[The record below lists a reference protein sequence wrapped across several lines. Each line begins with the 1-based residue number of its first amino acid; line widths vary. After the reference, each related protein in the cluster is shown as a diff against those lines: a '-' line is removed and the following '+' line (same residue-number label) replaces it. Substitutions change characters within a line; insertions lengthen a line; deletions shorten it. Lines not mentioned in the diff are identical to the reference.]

1 MSQALTLPPASLF
14 THEQLELIKRT
25 VCKGATDDELQLFQ
39 HICQRTGLDPFAK
52 QIYAVKRWD
61 KKLGREV
68 MTTQTS
74 IDGFRVIA
82 ERTGRYEGQD
92 GPYWCGDD
100 GIWHDVWISDQPP
113 IAAKVGT
120 FRTGFRQALYRIAK
134 WSEYVQTKDDKPTQ
148 FWVRMP
154 SNQLAKCA
162 EALSLRAA
170 FPQDLSGMYTTDEMG
185 QSENPVGSKEA
196 AQAVAER
203 TLAEFKAARELKA
216 QIAAAK
222 KEIPEGPV
230 YYEEVPEEPMPVED
244 EIPDLAAP
252 KKGDKALYRRD
263 KWDES
268 VQAKDDLTAQLRAS
282 IEMYGDK
289 KPKKGAKTASQIDML
304 QAFRG
309 LKERFQA
316 IGETD
321 RYYATLGAWGVNKSN
336 EFPDTEDGK
345 SQARKCYKEMS
356 IVCGEYETYHKQ
368 KQEEVSK

>member
-1 MSQALTLPPASLF
+1 MSQALTAPAAALF
-14 THEQLELIKRT
+14 TPEQLDLIKRT
-25 VCKGATDDELQLFQ
+25 VCRGATDDELQLFQ

-92 GPYWCGDD
+92 GPYWCGED

-134 WSEYVQTKDDKPTQ
+134 WSEYVQTKDNTPTQ
-148 FWVRMP
+148 FWARMP

-170 FPQDLSGMYTTDEMG
+170 FPQDLSGMYTADEMG
-185 QSENPVGSKEA
+185 QSENPAGSKEA
-196 AQAVAER
+196 AQAVAELK
-203 TLAEFKAARELKA
+203 LAAFKKDRELKA
-216 QIAAAK
+216 RVKAAQ

-230 YYEEVPEEPMPVED
+230 YYEEVPEEPMPSED
-244 EIPDLAAP
+244 EIPAIDLA
-252 KKGDKALYRRD
+252 
-263 KWDES
+263 
-268 VQAKDDLTAQLRAS
+268 AQLRAS

-289 KPKKGAKTASQIDML
+289 KPKKGAKTAGLIDML
-304 QAFRG
+304 QAFGG
-309 LKERFQA
+309 LKKRFEA
-316 IGETD
+316 MGEVTN
-321 RYYATLGAWGVNKSN
+321 YYGVLGAWGVCHSN
-336 EFPDTEDGK
+336 EFPDTDEGK
-345 SQARKCYKEMS
+345 SQARKCYKAMS
-356 IVCGEYETYHKQ
+356 IECGELEAFYKK
-368 KQEEVSK
+368 KQEESEGVSK